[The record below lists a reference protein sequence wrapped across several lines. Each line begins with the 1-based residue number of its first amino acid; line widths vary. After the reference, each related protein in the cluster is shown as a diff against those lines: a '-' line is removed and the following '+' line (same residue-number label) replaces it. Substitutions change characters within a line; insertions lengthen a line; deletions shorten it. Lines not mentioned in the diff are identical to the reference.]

1 MSESIFLPPKRSLD
15 TFDAECSVLAGILI
29 SSSNMELVD
38 DILNPEAFTNE
49 AVGELYRIARERI
62 RAGRPCDP
70 ITIRGEAET
79 NPKTAEF
86 WKASAAS
93 ILTTFVG
100 KPVMRGYARA
110 IADAALLRSLKD
122 EAETLILDVTHA
134 GDKTGAVLVEE
145 LQERLER
152 LALTGDTER
161 QMKTSATAIDAM
173 LEATEA
179 AWKAGNALSGIDTGY
194 QGLNDLLSGL
204 RPGGVYVVA
213 ARPGVGKSS
222 LMLGLAMRAAQTS
235 GRGLIWSGEMS
246 AEELMSKAIAGKT
259 GLPVDVVMTGH
270 WKFANGERRPVS
282 REEMDRIVSAGMAAR
297 DIPMMVDDREGATVQ
312 QILTRARRMKRQK
325 QGLAFI
331 ALDYL
336 QLMEASSAVK
346 RSGNRTAEVTEI
358 SRDVARM
365 ARELNVPVI
374 ALSQLNRQSENREDR
389 RPSLADIRDSGAIEQ
404 DARCVMALYREEMA
418 LRLRVGA
425 DGQVSRN
432 SGESDAAYEKRA
444 AEVTER
450 LAKSAGMAEV
460 IVLKNRGGRTGIVGM
475 QFDGP
480 STWFRGDDERQSD
493 PAW

>member
-15 TFDAECSVLAGILI
+15 TFEAECSLVAGVLLNSGSL
-29 SSSNMELVD
+29 ELVD
-38 DILNPEAFTNE
+38 DLLTPGAFTSE
-49 AVGELYRIARERI
+49 ALGEIYRIARDRI
-62 RAGRPCDP
+62 QSGKACDF

-86 WKASAAS
+86 WKASASKLA
-93 ILTTFVG
+93 TAFVG
-100 KPVMRGYARA
+100 KPVMRGYAQA
-110 IADAALLRSLKD
+110 IADTALLRSLK
-122 EAETLILDVTHA
+122 EEGESLILDVVHS
-134 GDKTGAVLVEE
+134 GEKTGAVLVEE
-145 LQERLER
+145 LQERIER

-161 QMKTSATAIDAM
+161 PMKTSANAIDM
-173 LEATEA
+173 LLEATEA

-194 QGLNDLLSGL
+194 EGLNGLLSGL
-204 RPGGVYVVA
+204 KPGGVYVIA

-222 LMLGLAMRAAQTS
+222 LMLGIAMRAAQRN

-246 AEELMSKAIAGKT
+246 AEELMSKAIAGKV
-259 GLPVDVVMTGH
+259 GMPVDAVMTGH
-270 WKFANGERRPVS
+270 WKFADGERRPLS
-282 REEMDRIVSAGMAAR
+282 REDMERIVSAGMAAR
-297 DIPMMVDDREGATVQ
+297 DIPLMVDDREGATVQ

-336 QLMEASSAVK
+336 QLMEASAAVK

-389 RPSLADIRDSGAIEQ
+389 RPSLSDIRDSGAIEQ

-418 LRLRVGA
+418 LRLRIGE
-425 DGQVSRN
+425 DGDVSRN
-432 SGESDAAYEKRA
+432 NGESDAAYQKRSG
-444 AEVTER
+444 EVLDR
-450 LAKSAGMAEV
+450 LRRVTGLAEV

-480 STWFRGDDERQSD
+480 STWFRGSDERQNSA
-493 PAW
+493 AW

>member
-15 TFDAECSVLAGILI
+15 TFEAECSVLAGVLLN
-29 SSSNMELVD
+29 STMFELVE
-38 DILNPEAFTNE
+38 DILTPEAFTSE
-49 AVGELYRIARERI
+49 AIGELYRIARDRV
-62 RAGRPCDP
+62 RTGRPCDP
-70 ITIRGEAET
+70 ITIRSEAET

-93 ILTTFVG
+93 ILTAFVG
-100 KPVMRGYARA
+100 KPVMRGYAQA

-134 GDKTGAVLVEE
+134 GDKPGAVLVEE

-161 QMKTSATAIDAM
+161 QMKTSASAIDAM

-179 AWKAGNALSGIDTGY
+179 SWKAGNALSGIDTGY

-235 GRGLIWSGEMS
+235 GRVLIWSGEMS
-246 AEELMSKAIAGKT
+246 AEELMSKAVAGKT

-270 WKFANGERRPVS
+270 WKFPNGERRPVS
-282 REEMDRIVSAGMAAR
+282 REDMDRIVSAGMAAR

-450 LAKSAGMAEV
+450 LAKSAGTAEV

>member
-1 MSESIFLPPKRSLD
+1 VE
-15 TFDAECSVLAGILI
+15 G
-29 SSSNMELVD
+29 
-38 DILNPEAFTNE
+38 
-49 AVGELYRIARERI
+49 RERPL
-62 RAGRPCDP
+62 GYP
-70 ITIRGEAET
+70 I
-79 NPKTAEF
+79 
-86 WKASAAS
+86 
-93 ILTTFVG
+93 
-100 KPVMRGYARA
+100 
-110 IADAALLRSLKD
+110 
-122 EAETLILDVTHA
+122 
-134 GDKTGAVLVEE
+134 
-145 LQERLER
+145 
-152 LALTGDTER
+152 
-161 QMKTSATAIDAM
+161 
-173 LEATEA
+173 
-179 AWKAGNALSGIDTGY
+179 TGY
-194 QGLNDLLSGL
+194 QGLSDLLSGL
-204 RPGGVYVVA
+204 KPGGVYVVA
-213 ARPGVGKSS
+213 ARPRVGKSS

-246 AEELMSKAIAGKT
+246 TEELMSKAVAGKT

-270 WKFANGERRPVS
+270 WKFPNGERRPVS
-282 REEMDRIVSAGMAAR
+282 REDMDRIVSAGMAAH

-312 QILTRARRMKRQK
+312 QILTRAPRMKRQK

-336 QLMEASSAVK
+336 QLMEASAAVK

-404 DARCVMALYREEMA
+404 DARGVMALYREEMA
-418 LRLRVGA
+418 LRLLVGA

-444 AEVTER
+444 AEMTER
-450 LAKSAGMAEV
+450 LAKSAGTAEV

-480 STWFRGDDERQSD
+480 STWFRGDDERQNSA
-493 PAW
+493 AW

>member
-1 MSESIFLPPKRSLD
+1 MSESIFLPPVRSLD
-15 TFDAECSVLAGILI
+15 TFEAECSVLAGVLLN
-29 SSSNMELVD
+29 SAMLELVD
-38 DILNPEAFTNE
+38 DILTPEAFTSE
-49 AVGELYRIARERI
+49 AVGELYRIARDRV

-70 ITIRGEAET
+70 ITIRSEAET

-86 WKASAAS
+86 WKASGPK
-93 ILTTFVG
+93 ILTAFVG
-100 KPVMRGYARA
+100 KPVMRGYAHA

-122 EAETLILDVTHA
+122 EAENLILDVTHA

-145 LQERLER
+145 LQERIER
-152 LALTGDTER
+152 LALTGDTDR
-161 QMKTSATAIDAM
+161 PMKTSANAIDM
-173 LEATEA
+173 LLEATEA
-179 AWKAGNALSGIDTGY
+179 SWKAGNALSGIDTGY
-194 QGLNDLLSGL
+194 EGLNGLLSGL
-204 RPGGVYVVA
+204 KPGGVYVIA

-270 WKFANGERRPVS
+270 WKFPNGERRPVS
-282 REEMDRIVSAGMAAR
+282 REEMDRIVAAGMAAR

-336 QLMEASSAVK
+336 QLMEASAAVK

-450 LAKSAGMAEV
+450 LAKSAGTAEV

-480 STWFRGDDERQSD
+480 STWFRGDDERRSSA
-493 PAW
+493 AW

>member
-1 MSESIFLPPKRSLD
+1 MSESLFLPPVRSLD
-15 TFDAECSVLAGILI
+15 TFEAECSVLAGVLLN
-29 SSSNMELVD
+29 SAMLELVD
-38 DILNPEAFTNE
+38 DILAPEAFTSE
-49 AVGELYRIARERI
+49 AVGELYRIARDRV

-70 ITIRGEAET
+70 IMIRGEAET

-86 WKASAAS
+86 WKASGPK
-93 ILTTFVG
+93 ILTAFVG
-100 KPVMRGYARA
+100 KPVMRGYAQA
-110 IADAALLRSLKD
+110 IADASLLRSLKD
-122 EAETLILDVTHA
+122 EAENLILDVTHA

-145 LQERLER
+145 LQERIER
-152 LALTGDTER
+152 LALSGDTDR
-161 QMKTSATAIDAM
+161 PMKTSANAIDTL

-194 QGLNDLLSGL
+194 EGLNGLLSGL
-204 RPGGVYVVA
+204 KPGGVYVIA

-222 LMLGLAMRAAQTS
+222 LMLGIAMRAAQRN

-270 WKFANGERRPVS
+270 WKFPNGERRPVS
-282 REEMDRIVSAGMAAR
+282 REDMDRIVSAGMAAR
-297 DIPMMVDDREGATVQ
+297 DIPLMVDDREGATVQ
-312 QILTRARRMKRQK
+312 QILARARRMKRQK

-336 QLMEASSAVK
+336 QLMEASAAVK

-432 SGESDAAYEKRA
+432 SGESDAAYEKRS

-450 LAKSAGMAEV
+450 LAKSAGTAEV

-480 STWFRGDDERQSD
+480 STWFRGDDERQND